1 MIINKITYD
10 DKSDLS
16 TSSVAAVNK
25 IVAADMNQIK
35 SVANSMADL
44 LLTIYDNLGIETTT
58 WSSGNTYK
66 KGDIVIYNMKLYEN
80 LTGTNISTTPD
91 QDSVNWA
98 ATTILVDN

>member
-44 LLTIYDNLGIETTT
+44 LLNVYDNLGIETTT
-58 WSSGNTYK
+58 WSSASTYK
-66 KGDIVIYNMKLYEN
+66 KGDIVIYDMKLYEN

-91 QDSVNWA
+91 QDSVNWES
-98 ATTILVDN
+98 TTILVDN